1 MSNID
6 NSIQQLILAILES
19 DSYKEYDI
27 QRRRVNQ
34 NPELKRQ
41 IDEFR
46 RRNFELQSNNSTL
59 EKIDE
64 FEREYEQF
72 RQIPMVADFLAAELD
87 FCRLMQDIFLKVTMA
102 IHFE

>member
-87 FCRLMQDIFLKVTMA
+87 FCRLMQDISLKVTMA